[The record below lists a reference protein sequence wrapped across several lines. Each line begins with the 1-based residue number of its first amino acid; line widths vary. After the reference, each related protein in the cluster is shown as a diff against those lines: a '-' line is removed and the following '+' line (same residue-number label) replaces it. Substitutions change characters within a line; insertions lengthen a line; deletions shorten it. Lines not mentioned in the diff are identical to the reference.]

1 MADHNTIT
9 SPLLPSDHLILTVDS
24 DSNSASSTN
33 TTDSP
38 ISNPFSA
45 LGFSGGEL
53 TVPAG
58 ITVDPFQNYKAG
70 INSFYEWVK
79 TIVCIPLA
87 LVRLVIFGLCL
98 AIGYVATKLALYGW
112 KDKENPMPRWRSR
125 IMWITR
131 IAARFI
137 LFSFGFVP
145 SSFNAF
151 ISLSLLF
158 FVFSRNIELIKLGV
172 ISYRL

>member
-1 MADHNTIT
+1 M
-9 SPLLPSDHLILTVDS
+9 
-24 DSNSASSTN
+24 
-33 TTDSP
+33 
-38 ISNPFSA
+38 
-45 LGFSGGEL
+45 
-53 TVPAG
+53 PAG

-70 INSFYEWVK
+70 INGFYEWVK

-125 IMWITR
+125 IMWVTR

-151 ISLSLLF
+151 ISFLF